1 MSKSQL
7 SVVVNKHK
15 GSSFSISGLLMPNII
30 FRLNSNFFILSIY
43 TIKIRLLKKSRF
55 KTHLDLVSLYDM
67 ARNSYYL
74 YFIAKVTE
82 KRNLRE
88 KK

>member
-1 MSKSQL
+1 
-7 SVVVNKHK
+7 
-15 GSSFSISGLLMPNII
+15 MPNII
-30 FRLNSNFFILSIY
+30 FRLNSNFFVLSIY
-43 TIKIRLLKKSRF
+43 TIKIHLLRSRF

-88 KK
+88 KKNK